1 MPVSS
6 CLAAKLSCLTC
17 VDIELRFIL
26 VSVIFFLCQRTPH
39 GSEMPGVA
47 RMLALKAQKLRNGM
61 WCLETEFFLIHGR
74 V

>member
-6 CLAAKLSCLTC
+6 CLAAKLSRLAC

-26 VSVIFFLCQRTPH
+26 VSVIFFLCRRTPH

-47 RMLALKAQKLRNGM
+47 RTLALKAQKLRNGM
-61 WCLETEFFLIHGR
+61 WCLETESFLIHGH